1 MTRMRNIPLSA
12 ALPLAL
18 CLLAA
23 GSASAQSA
31 QPQQQPQPQPTPMQ
45 PPPSTPMNAAPGSS
59 DAPPFGELDTNHDGK
74 LSRSEIPHNVEAL
87 KQLRA
92 HFKEADRN
100 GNGSLEPDEYAAY
113 TASRTQGGL

>member
-23 GSASAQSA
+23 GPASAQST
-31 QPQQQPQPQPTPMQ
+31 QPQPQPQPTPMQ
-45 PPPSTPMNAAPGSS
+45 SPPSTPTNAPPGSS

-74 LSRSEIPHNVEAL
+74 LSRSEIPRNVEAL

-92 HFKEADRN
+92 HFNEADRN

-113 TASRTQGGL
+113 TASRTQSGL